1 MSDNGI
7 LDFLKEKTAVTR
19 GVTVPRGA
27 MVCMPGDLCKNLV
40 IVESGNLRVY
50 KPGADGRSVTLYHI
64 GPGESCILTA
74 GCILNNK
81 PFPAIAETL
90 TEVSGIAVPSGQV
103 KQWLHDS
110 ETWRDYL
117 FNLLAGRLEGVVEL
131 VNAVAFQ
138 RLDQRLGAWLL
149 QNTPGEVL
157 EATHQRIADELG
169 STREVISRLLKE
181 MEREGILT
189 LARGSIRIQDPVG
202 LAALVGQEA
211 SGERS
216 GR

>member
-1 MSDNGI
+1 MSGSI
-7 LDFLKEKTAVTR
+7 LDFLEGRTAATR
-19 GVTVPRGA
+19 KVTVAAGA
-27 MVCMPGDLCKNLV
+27 MVCMPGDVCSNLV

-74 GCILNNK
+74 GCILNSK

-90 TEVSGIAVPSGQV
+90 TDVSGIAVPSGKV
-103 KQWLHDS
+103 REWLHES

-117 FNLLAGRLEGVVEL
+117 FNLLAGRLESVVEL

-157 EATHQRIADELG
+157 EATHQMIADELG

-181 MEREGILT
+181 MEREGVVT
-189 LARGSIRIQDPVG
+189 LSRGSIRLRDPAR
-202 LAALVGQEA
+202 LATRVGQEPA
-211 SGERS
+211 GERS